1 MSNYNQNIETTC
13 NSKLKF
19 TELKDLYIYIYIYI
33 YIYSN
38 YVANTVYLKL
48 QIFRERCH
56 FRLLIFAS
64 IGEYFY

>member
-1 MSNYNQNIETTC
+1 MYIYIYT
-13 NSKLKF
+13 
-19 TELKDLYIYIYIYI
+19 YIYIYIYN
-33 YIYSN
+33 IYSN

-64 IGEYFY
+64 IGEYFF